1 LVSAAHHQFRR
12 IIYSISKEV
21 VVAKIVSLNISNSK
35 GISKEAVTEVL
46 LRSGHG
52 IEGDAHAGPW
62 HRQISLLAVEHIRA
76 EAAKGFTLVP
86 GSFAENITTEGLALS
101 SLPLGTR
108 LIAGEV
114 ELEITQIGKKC
125 HAKCAIHQQVG
136 DCIMPREGVFAKVL
150 AGGILR
156 TGQSLELK

>member
-1 LVSAAHHQFRR
+1 MPR
-12 IIYSISKEV
+12 
-21 VVAKIVSLNISNSK
+21 IVSLNISLGK
-35 GISKEAVTEVL
+35 GTSKEPVAEVT
-46 LRSGHG
+46 LRPGHG

-62 HRQISLLAVEHIRA
+62 HRQISLLAVENIHSQ
-76 EAAKGFTLVP
+76 AAKGYDLHP
-86 GSFAENITTEGLALS
+86 GSYAENITTEGLELA

-136 DCIMPREGVFAKVL
+136 DCIMPREGIFARVLSGGVLKV
-150 AGGILR
+150 GQGIEIR
-156 TGQSLELK
+156 DSENQVGR